1 LCFKDAIRIAELAAY
16 FTHCNLEPPHLQLTL
31 RSAMAICVKL
41 KNLQSAASFARR
53 LVDLAPPQN
62 VVEQAQKVLIFC
74 EQNKFVEEKPMKYDE
89 RNPFVICG
97 STFTPIY
104 KGSPLVRCT
113 YCSAPY
119 MPELQGKQC
128 QICMIAEIGRENCS
142 GLQVMQNK

>member
-1 LCFKDAIRIAELAAY
+1 
-16 FTHCNLEPPHLQLTL
+16 
-31 RSAMAICVKL
+31 MAICVKL